1 MEISHIISISV
12 ASIAGI
18 ATIVRAWNSIISKQ
32 DSTDLQIAH
41 IINSLENIP
50 GNDPELFRSVADC
63 ISNQHN
69 CDASSNM
76 KRIEES
82 LNNMKNDISEIKEE
96 TQAWQQQIR
105 VEMIS
110 MGALIAKV
118 KTQLNERTSPRWQR
132 DNQTEK

>member
-18 ATIVRAWNSIISKQ
+18 ATIVKAWNSITSKQ
-32 DSTDLQIAH
+32 NSTDLQITH
-41 IINSLENIP
+41 IKKSMENMP
-50 GNDPELFRSVADC
+50 GNDPKLFRSVADC
-63 ISNQHN
+63 MTSQHN

-105 VEMIS
+105 AEMIN

-118 KTQLNERTSPRWQR
+118 KTQLNERTSPRWQK